1 MSKKNLAILT
11 ILIAITL
18 DQILKVYVKTHYAL
32 NDGFEVFSWFKIHFV
47 ENNGMAMGWEFGG
60 KAGKLFLTLFRLVA
74 VSAIIY
80 WLAQHIKRA
89 THNAVIFAISLIFS
103 GALWR
108 VVLRKSS
115 RYVLFSFYRKR
126 HLTRMDSLFWWR

>member
-1 MSKKNLAILT
+1 MNTKLNKMSKKNLAILT

-60 KAGKLFLTLFRLVA
+60 KAGK
-74 VSAIIY
+74 
-80 WLAQHIKRA
+80 
-89 THNAVIFAISLIFS
+89 
-103 GALWR
+103 
-108 VVLRKSS
+108 
-115 RYVLFSFYRKR
+115 
-126 HLTRMDSLFWWR
+126 